1 MMNGIFKLNSLEIDG
16 KFCIFAPW
24 KIKEIQKQT

>member
-1 MMNGIFKLNSLEIDG
+1 MMNDISKCNYLEIDG
-16 KFCIFAPW
+16 KLCIFAPW